1 MVVRMAMVELM
12 KRKPLNSNSTLWR
25 ALNPGAIL
33 ERVKAIISIA
43 SRIVTTTMLH
53 WLDCWIERIH
63 SAVSKIRGSWVPR
76 ATPAARLRTSSVMIT

>member
-25 ALNPGAIL
+25 ALNSGAIL

-53 WLDCWIERIH
+53 
-63 SAVSKIRGSWVPR
+63 
-76 ATPAARLRTSSVMIT
+76 